1 MKKDLPKEFIDFAK
15 KNCDKYS
22 YWDLR
27 VILFKE
33 YNIEMSESYLIQL
46 LKANGF
52 KTKYKPKKVHPLY
65 YKGGKIF

>member
-46 LKANGF
+46 LKDNG
-52 KTKYKPKKVHPLY
+52 
-65 YKGGKIF
+65 I